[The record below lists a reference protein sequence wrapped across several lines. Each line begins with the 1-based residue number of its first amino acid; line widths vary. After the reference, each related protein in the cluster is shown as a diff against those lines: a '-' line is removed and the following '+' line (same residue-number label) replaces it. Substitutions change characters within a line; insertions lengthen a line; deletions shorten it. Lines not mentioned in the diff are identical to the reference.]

1 MPNHLEYGVSMKEE
15 SQPDA
20 SSVSAEASYIGSGRR
35 VGIAI
40 CTYRRPK
47 GLARILAALPV
58 GIGAET
64 PPRVF
69 VVDNDGTDPVIA
81 EIVAEARAKTG
92 LDIHRVVETH
102 PGISAARNRA
112 IAEAEAVGVE
122 LLAMLDDDEWPVEGW
137 LPRMLGRQRESGANV
152 VSGTVSPVFPAEHQD
167 LVPYGQFWSVLP
179 QSRDGR
185 DFIYA
190 TSNVL
195 IDLTAIRDVTRPLF
209 DDAYGLSGGGDLV
222 FFSRLFGL
230 GKTMAW
236 AETAVVLEEVPPKRA
251 NWKWQSQRRH
261 RSGNHMVMEEEQ
273 SAGGRLRPMLKTAG
287 LCARLAIYPL
297 FGREPSARLR
307 GWWLES
313 MKIRGRIA
321 AHRGLL
327 VHEYARDGVA
337 LRRVAPAAAPDDAAQ

>member
-1 MPNHLEYGVSMKEE
+1 MNQGAQS
-15 SQPDA
+15 DA
-20 SSVSAEASYIGSGRR
+20 SSVRSRR
-35 VGIAI
+35 PVGIAI
-40 CTYRRPK
+40 CTYRRPA

-58 GIGAET
+58 GVGSET
-64 PPRVF
+64 PPRIF
-69 VVDNDGTDPVIA
+69 VVDNDGTDPSI
-81 EIVAEARAKTG
+81 EGIIAEARAGTG
-92 LDIHRVVETH
+92 LDIHLVVESH

-112 IAEAEAVGVE
+112 IVEAEAVGVE
-122 LLAMLDDDEWPVEGW
+122 LLAMLDDDEWPIEDW
-137 LPRMLGRQRESGANV
+137 LPRMLGRQRETGANV
-152 VSGTVSPVFPAEHQD
+152 VSGTVSPVFPVENQD

-179 QSRDGR
+179 QRRDGR

-195 IDLTAIRDVTRPLF
+195 IDLAAIRDVSRPLF

-222 FFSRLFGL
+222 FFSRLFSL

-236 AETAVVLEEVPPKRA
+236 AEEAVVLEEVPPKRA
-251 NWKWQSQRRH
+251 SWKWQSQRRH

-273 SAGGRLRPMLKTAG
+273 SAGGRLKPMLKTVG
-287 LCARLAIYPL
+287 LCARLVIYPL
-297 FGREPSARLR
+297 LGREPGAQLR

-313 MKIRGRIA
+313 MKIRGRLA

-337 LRRVAPAAAPDDAAQ
+337 LRRAVPPPAKPRSERPGRNPNPDRDFRG

>member
-1 MPNHLEYGVSMKEE
+1 MNQGAK
-15 SQPDA
+15 PDA
-20 SSVSAEASYIGSGRR
+20 LIASSGRP

-40 CTYRRPK
+40 CTYRRPA
-47 GLARILAALPV
+47 GLARILTALPV
-58 GIGAET
+58 GIGAEI

-69 VVDNDGTDPVIA
+69 VVDNDGTDPSI
-81 EIVAEARAKTG
+81 EGIVAEARARTG
-92 LDIHRVVETH
+92 LDIHLAVEAH

-112 IAEAEAVGVE
+112 IAEAKAVGVE
-122 LLAMLDDDEWPVEGW
+122 LLAMLDDDEWPVDGW
-137 LPRMLGRQRESGANV
+137 LPRMLGRQRETGANV
-152 VSGTVSPVFPAEHQD
+152 VSGTVSPVFPAENQD
-167 LVPYGQFWSVLP
+167 LAPYGQFWSVLP
-179 QSRDGR
+179 QRRDGR

-195 IDLTAIRDVTRPLF
+195 IDLVAIDDVSRPLF

-251 NWKWQSQRRH
+251 SWEWQSQRRH

-273 SAGGRLRPMLKTAG
+273 SAGGRLKPILKTAG
-287 LCARLAIYPL
+287 LCARLTIYPL
-297 FGREPSARLR
+297 LGREPGARLR

-337 LRRVAPAAAPDDAAQ
+337 LRRVASAAAQGEAAK